1 MAKKRILKTERG
13 VTLVEEVLF
22 GGEPRRKIDIA
33 YTVRSKRRP
42 EGKTFANK
50 VAATKYYKVQV
61 SFSPPD

>member
-1 MAKKRILKTERG
+1 MAKKRVLKTERG
-13 VTLVEEVLF
+13 VTLIEEVLF

-33 YTVRSKRRP
+33 YTVRSKRKP

-50 VAATKYYKVQV
+50 AAATKYYKVQV